1 MIIRVNRIKI
11 MNYTI
16 VERKIPVGTGAGMK
30 HLAVISRNGAMS
42 EEQLIERIAGMSS
55 LAENDVLSAL
65 RALQVVIADATMNG
79 ITVRLDQLGTFTP
92 YLSAKAM
99 ETPEEVDAS
108 TIRGIKVNFRPN
120 VRFKNKLKTTSME
133 YRNPA
138 PKGLVADNPE
148 TPVAP

>member
-1 MIIRVNRIKI
+1 

-16 VERKIPVGTGAGMK
+16 VERKISIGTETGMK

-108 TIRGIKVNFRPN
+108 TIKRTRVNFVP
-120 VRFKNKLKTTSME
+120 NKLFKTKLKSSGYE
-133 YRNPA
+133 YRDPS
-138 PKGLVADNPE
+138 PTGLQ
-148 TPVAP
+148 

>member
-1 MIIRVNRIKI
+1 

-16 VERKIPVGTGAGMK
+16 VERKIPVGTAAGMK

-108 TIRGIKVNFRPN
+108 TIKRTRVNFVP
-120 VRFKNKLKTTSME
+120 NKLFKTKLKSSGYE
-133 YRNPA
+133 YRDPS
-138 PKGLVADNPE
+138 PTGLQ
-148 TPVAP
+148 